1 MRALVTRPAEDAA
14 RTAAGLAAHGV
25 DGVLAPL
32 LEIEPVAGRGV
43 DLAGVRALLVTSAN
57 GARALAAAT
66 ERRDLLVLA
75 VGDASARTAREA
87 GFRAVEAAGGDV
99 DSLAALVRTRLAPHE
114 GALLHVAGRE
124 RAGDLVALLA
134 PDGFTVWR
142 AVLYR
147 ARPVEALPDAAA
159 VALRDETLDA
169 VLLYSPRTAGTFVR
183 LVCAA
188 GLAPS
193 CARLAAICLSEA
205 VADVARA
212 LPWHRVVVAAAPTED
227 ELFAALAAA
236 GPATLTAADAS
247 ASLAGAACVAPRP
260 TGKA

>member
-1 MRALVTRPAEDAA
+1 MPVPSCAAALVA
-14 RTAAGLAAHGV
+14 RGV
-25 DGVLAPL
+25 DAVLAPL

-66 ERRDLLVLA
+66 ERRDLTVLA
-75 VGDASARTAREA
+75 VGDASARAAREA
-87 GFRAVEAAGGDV
+87 GFADVEAAGGDV
-99 DSLAALVRTRLAPHE
+99 ESLAALVRTRLAPSQ
-114 GALLHVAGRE
+114 GALLHAAGRE
-124 RAGDLVALLA
+124 RAGDLAALLA

-147 ARPVEALPDAAA
+147 AHPVAALPATAEA
-159 VALRDETLDA
+159 ALRDGVLDA

-193 CARLAAICLSEA
+193 CARLAAACLSPS

-212 LPWHRVVVAAAPTED
+212 LPWRRVAVADTPTED
-227 ELFAALAAA
+227 TLIAAMLVA
-236 GPATLTAADAS
+236 GPAPLTATDLS
-247 ASLAGAACVAPRP
+247 ASLAGAACAAPRS
-260 TGKA
+260 TETA